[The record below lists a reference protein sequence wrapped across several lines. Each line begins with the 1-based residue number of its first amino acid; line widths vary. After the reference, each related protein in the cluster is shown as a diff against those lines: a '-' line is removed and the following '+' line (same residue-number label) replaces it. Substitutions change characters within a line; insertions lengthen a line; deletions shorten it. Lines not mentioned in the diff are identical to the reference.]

1 MPPPT
6 NLMTDLDAHYPTTCP
21 FCTIAT
27 AYPPTTAASPVP
39 SAADADPEKV
49 SPAAFVLLS
58 TPLVLA
64 FLDILPITPGHVL
77 LATRRHAPRLSTVS
91 TAEACALGFWLPV
104 LSRVLLRTFS
114 PSSSSSSGDTAGAAA
129 EHDLED
135 WNIVQNNGARA
146 AQVVPHVH
154 FHLIPRHKEGS
165 RSSRGAA
172 KEDVGLLRSWKMFGR
187 GSRTELDE
195 DEGAELAA
203 EVRRNLEDELGRMG
217 ELGEWGGPRPR
228 PAPAPRAPGPG
239 PAGGGG
245 GGLRSCECCAGWELA
260 CGSWFA
266 RESGRAVLSDP
277 RAGVVVAG

>member
-6 NLMTDLDAHYPTTCP
+6 NLMTDLDAHYPTSCP

-39 SAADADPEKV
+39 SSAADTDPEKV
-49 SPAAFVLLS
+49 SPSAFVLLS

-64 FLDILPITPGHVL
+64 FLDILPIAPGHVL

-91 TAEACALGFWLPV
+91 TAEARALGFWLPV

-114 PSSSSSSGDTAGAAA
+114 SSSSSDDTAAAD

-203 EVRRNLEDELGRMG
+203 E
-217 ELGEWGGPRPR
+217 
-228 PAPAPRAPGPG
+228 
-239 PAGGGG
+239 
-245 GGLRSCECCAGWELA
+245 
-260 CGSWFA
+260 
-266 RESGRAVLSDP
+266 
-277 RAGVVVAG
+277 